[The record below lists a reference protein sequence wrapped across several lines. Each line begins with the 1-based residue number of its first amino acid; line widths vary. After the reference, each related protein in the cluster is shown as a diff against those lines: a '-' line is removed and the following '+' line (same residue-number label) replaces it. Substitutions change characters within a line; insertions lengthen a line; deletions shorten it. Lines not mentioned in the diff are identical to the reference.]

1 MILGWE
7 VHNQGWIRDFSLRS
21 PLCPFFP
28 AASTHL
34 FLSEP
39 ETREELPRSR
49 PGRSITRSSPRPL
62 PRVKPEYDP
71 ISCKAGWSDAVSKER
86 TAGGNGEARGRKE
99 ERPRRGMSGL
109 RGQRRVRHAPGAAES
124 RSTEVQGPR
133 GVTLLRLREPGPG
146 TRKE

>member
-49 PGRSITRSSPRPL
+49 PGRSITQWWLTSAPP
-62 PRVKPEYDP
+62 
-71 ISCKAGWSDAVSKER
+71 AGQ
-86 TAGGNGEARGRKE
+86 AR
-99 ERPRRGMSGL
+99 L
-109 RGQRRVRHAPGAAES
+109 
-124 RSTEVQGPR
+124 
-133 GVTLLRLREPGPG
+133 
-146 TRKE
+146 